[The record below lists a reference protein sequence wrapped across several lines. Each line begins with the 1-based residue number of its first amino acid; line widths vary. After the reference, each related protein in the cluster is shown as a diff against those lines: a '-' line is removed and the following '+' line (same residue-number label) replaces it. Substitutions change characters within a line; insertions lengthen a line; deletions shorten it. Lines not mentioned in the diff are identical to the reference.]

1 MSDSAINTADVA
13 IVRGVAE
20 DAGELAAFAAR
31 SFSESFSDQNNPDD
45 MREHL
50 AKNYGPEQQAAELAD
65 ASVITLMAKTDTE
78 TVAYA
83 QVRDRQPPACVDAPN
98 PIELHRF
105 YVDRRAHGT
114 GLAAELM
121 QEALAAAAELGGSH
135 VWLGCWE
142 RNARAIAFYK
152 KHGFADVGTTYYM
165 VGPDRQTDRVL
176 VASLMRRD
184 H

>member
-31 SFSESFSDQNNPDD
+31 SFSESFSDQNNTDD

-50 AKNYGPEQQAAELAD
+50 AKNYGQEQQSAELAD
-65 ASVITLMAKTDTE
+65 ASVITLMAKTGHRNGCLCAGFAT
-78 TVAYA
+78 ASH
-83 QVRDRQPPACVDAPN
+83 RACVDARN

-121 QEALAAAAELGGSH
+121 QEALAAAAELGGLY

-152 KHGFADVGTTYYM
+152 KQGFVDVGETFYM
-165 VGPDRQTDRVL
+165 VGPRPSDGSSFGRPNP
-176 VASLMRRD
+176 
-184 H
+184 